1 MNFWSIGKYLNLALA
16 LSITVFS
23 PSNASAQVLNQQV
36 ESLLGNRCK
45 GLDIDQTL
53 LSFND
58 GEPTE
63 AVAFLGTNLAHIC
76 QDQATDGP
84 NAQFGN
90 STGGGAASFQGSAV
104 SILNTALQKRMEELK
119 AEKKNEGEKSQK
131 PTSMLFNPLG
141 LLGAASLGNLS
152 IASPFYATL
161 VNSGGSSA
169 TFATSLPRRWNGLGF
184 FGSGQVQGL
193 DRNVGSFTDGYVSTI
208 YGLTIGADYRF
219 TKQLVAGLMANYAY
233 SGGSFT
239 SGGAFSTNAYGA
251 LIFASIQPTD
261 KMFIQVTAGY
271 ARNNYLVTRLATAI
285 IAKETED
292 PPACT
297 NGSDVDC
304 SVQGPASSNS
314 NGDVVNGG
322 IFAGYDYPLGR
333 FTVGPRVGVNYT
345 HTHIGSFTE
354 NGSTGL
360 ELQYDPQNIHS
371 LQSVI
376 GAQGSAAF
384 RTPVGLLVPHVIADY
399 IHEFAN
405 SQRLITVQFAEDL
418 RGTPAFP
425 GTTPTRFTFQNDVPV
440 RNYFNLGTGLLAI
453 LPNGWQTFVNFRAMV
468 GNNQFNNY
476 AGTVGLR
483 IAL

>member
-1 MNFWSIGKYLNLALA
+1 MKNTLSIGKSLNLALV
-16 LSITVFS
+16 LLITVFL
-23 PSNASAQVLNQQV
+23 PSKVTAQVLNQQV
-36 ESLLGNRCK
+36 NSLLSGQCA
-45 GLDIDQTL
+45 GLGIPNL
-53 LSFND
+53 D
-58 GEPTE
+58 GSNPDTSG
-63 AVAFLGTNLAHIC
+63 LGPHLANIC
-76 QDQATDGP
+76 EDQATDGP
-84 NAQFGN
+84 SAQFGN
-90 STGGGAASFQGSAV
+90 STGGGAASFHGAAV

-161 VNSGGSSA
+161 ANSAGSSA
-169 TFATSLPRRWNGLGF
+169 GFATSSPSRWNGLGF

-208 YGLTIGADYRF
+208 YGLTVGADYRF
-219 TKQLVAGLMANYAY
+219 TNQLVAGLMANYAY

-239 SGGAFSTNAYGA
+239 GGGTFSTNSYGG
-251 LIFASIQPTD
+251 LVFASIHPTD
-261 KMFIQVTAGY
+261 KSFIQVTAGY
-271 ARNNYLVTRLATAI
+271 ARNNYLVTRQATATLDD
-285 IAKETED
+285 AVE
-292 PPACT
+292 PCT
-297 NGSDVDC
+297 KNGTFDC

-322 IFAGYDYPLGR
+322 IFAGYDHPFGR

-345 HTHIGSFTE
+345 HTHISSFTE

-360 ELQYDPQNIHS
+360 ELRYDPQNIHS

-376 GAQGSAAF
+376 GVQGSAAF
-384 RTPVGLLVPHVIADY
+384 RTVVGVFVPHVNADY

-405 SQRLITVQFAEDL
+405 SQRLINVQFAEDL
-418 RGTPAFP
+418 RSS
-425 GTTPTRFTFQNDVPV
+425 PTRFTFQNDVPV

-476 AGTVGLR
+476 VGTVGLR

>member
-1 MNFWSIGKYLNLALA
+1 MKYIWSMGKQLNLTLVV
-16 LSITVFS
+16 LITVLL
-23 PSNASAQVLNQQV
+23 PTNVPAQVLNDQV
-36 ESLLGNRCK
+36 KILLSNTCSGLGVREEDAFLVEESLRG
-45 GLDIDQTL
+45 I
-53 LSFND
+53 
-58 GEPTE
+58 
-63 AVAFLGTNLAHIC
+63 
-76 QDQATDGP
+76 TDGLR
-84 NAQFGN
+84 NICTSQRTDGVGAQFGN

-161 VNSGGSSA
+161 ANSGGSSVG
-169 TFATSLPRRWNGLGF
+169 FATSSPTRWNGLGF

-219 TKQLVAGLMANYAY
+219 TNQLVAGLMANYAY

-239 SGGAFSTNAYGA
+239 SGGAFSTNSYGG
-251 LIFASIQPTD
+251 LVFASIQPTE
-261 KMFIQVTAGY
+261 KTFIQVTAGY
-271 ARNNYLVTRLATAI
+271 ARNNYLVTRQATAI
-285 IAKETED
+285 ITKDAANPELC
-292 PPACT
+292 AT

-314 NGDVVNGG
+314 NGDVANGG
-322 IFAGYDYPLGR
+322 IFAGYDHPFGR
-333 FTVGPRVGVNYT
+333 FTVGPRVGINYT
-345 HTHIGSFTE
+345 HTHISSFSE
-354 NGSTGL
+354 NGSTGV
-360 ELQYDPQNIHS
+360 ELRYDPQNIHS
-371 LQSVI
+371 LQSVL
-376 GAQGSAAF
+376 GVQGSAAF
-384 RTPVGLLVPHVIADY
+384 RTAVGLLVPHVNADY

-405 SQRLITVQFAEDL
+405 SQRLITVQFVDDL

-453 LPNGWQTFVNFRAMV
+453 LPNGWQTFVSFRAMV

-476 AGTVGLR
+476 VGAFGLR